1 MADEA
6 PVGRVVILADD
17 LIWADRLRR
26 AAEAAAVVP
35 TMTRSLP
42 AFRDALAGLQGG
54 AAASHV
60 AIVDLTARAYDGL
73 AAIEAAH
80 AAGVRVLAVG
90 QHDDHALRKQAL
102 AAGAERVL
110 AYQKL
115 FADGPATIAAFVR
128 TADGAAA
135 SAADGAAAS
144 TAGGPTPGA
153 RSGGASR

>member
-1 MADEA
+1 LADEA

-26 AAEAAAVVP
+26 AAETAAVEP

-115 FADGPATIAAFVR
+115 FADGPATIAAFV
-128 TADGAAA
+128 GMAA
-135 SAADGAAAS
+135 STAGAAAAS
-144 TAGGPTPGA
+144 TADEPAAGAPTGGT
-153 RSGGASR
+153 SR